1 MVNWQPGAS
10 LATLRQRAKILS
22 TVRKFFADRDI
33 LEIETP
39 LLSSATATD
48 VHLTSLTTKLS
59 NLIESKT
66 YFLQTSPEFA
76 MKRLLANDV
85 GPIFQICKAFRGDSP
100 TPLHNPEFSILEWYR
115 PGFTM
120 EKLMDEVADLIEA
133 TIGVNKIT
141 RLSYLEIFKGK
152 LGVNPHVCSL
162 EELAELA
169 NSRIDINSCDLN
181 FSEYLD
187 LVMTT
192 LIEPELPEYCFIFD
206 YPKSQA
212 ALSVVE
218 NDADGNAIAKR
229 FELYCRGMEIANGY
243 LELTDPVEQR
253 RRLETDN
260 VNRSVKGLPQL
271 PIDKNLIAALD
282 AGMPNTS
289 GVALGLDRL
298 LMVIDEINDIDKA
311 LAFSIKRV

>member
-10 LATLRQRAKILS
+10 LATLRQRAKLLS
-22 TVRKFFADRDI
+22 IVRKFFADRDI

-48 VHLTSLTTKLS
+48 VHLTSLTTKLT

-100 TPLHNPEFSILEWYR
+100 TSLHNPEFSILEWYR
-115 PGFTM
+115 PGFAM
-120 EKLMDEVADLIEA
+120 EKLMDEVADLIDA
-133 TIGVNKIT
+133 TIGVSKIT

-169 NSRIDINSCDLN
+169 NSKIDINSCDLS
-181 FSEYLD
+181 FSDYLD

-192 LIEPELPEYCFIFD
+192 LIEPELPEYCFVFD

-212 ALSVVE
+212 ALSDVE
-218 NDADGNAIAKR
+218 SDADGNVIAKR

-253 RRLETDN
+253 RRSETDN
-260 VNRSVKGLPQL
+260 ANRSDKGLPQL
-271 PIDKNLIAALD
+271 PIDENLIAALD
-282 AGMPNTS
+282 AGMPKTS

>member
-169 NSRIDINSCDLN
+169 NSWIDINSCDLN

>member
-10 LATLRQRAKILS
+10 LATLRQRAKLLS
-22 TVRKFFADRDI
+22 IVRKFFADRDI

-48 VHLTSLTTKLS
+48 VHLTSLTTKLT

-85 GPIFQICKAFRGDSP
+85 GPIFQICKAFRGDSL
-100 TPLHNPEFSILEWYR
+100 TSLHNPEFSILEWYR
-115 PGFTM
+115 PGFEM
-120 EKLMDEVADLIEA
+120 EKLMDEVADLIDA
-133 TIGVNKIT
+133 TIGVSKIT

-169 NSRIDINSCDLN
+169 NSKIDINSCDLN
-181 FSEYLD
+181 FSDYLD

-192 LIEPELPEYCFIFD
+192 LIEPELPEYCFVFD

-212 ALSVVE
+212 ALSDVE
-218 NDADGNAIAKR
+218 SDADGNVIAKR

-253 RRLETDN
+253 RRSETDN
-260 VNRSVKGLPQL
+260 ANRSDKGLPQL
-271 PIDKNLIAALD
+271 PIDENLIAALD
-282 AGMPNTS
+282 AGMPKTS

-298 LMVIDEINDIDKA
+298 LMIIDEINDIDKA

>member
-10 LATLRQRAKILS
+10 LATLRQRAKLLTTI
-22 TVRKFFADRDI
+22 RKFFADRDI

-100 TPLHNPEFSILEWYR
+100 TSLHNPEFSILEWYQ
-115 PGFTM
+115 PGFAM
-120 EKLMDEVADLIEA
+120 EKLMDEVADLIDA

-141 RLSYLEIFKGK
+141 RLSYLEVFKGK

-218 NDADGNAIAKR
+218 SDADGNVIAKR

-271 PIDKNLIAALD
+271 PIDENLIAALD

>member
-10 LATLRQRAKILS
+10 LATLRQRAKLLS
-22 TVRKFFADRDI
+22 TVRKFFSDRDI

-120 EKLMDEVADLIEA
+120 EKLMDEVADLIDA

-141 RLSYLEIFKGK
+141 RLSYLEVFKGK

-212 ALSVVE
+212 ALSDVE
-218 NDADGNAIAKR
+218 SDADGNVIAKR

>member
-10 LATLRQRAKILS
+10 LATLRQRAKLLS

>member
-10 LATLRQRAKILS
+10 LATLRQRVKILS

-100 TPLHNPEFSILEWYR
+100 TSLHNPEFSILEWYR
-115 PGFTM
+115 PGFAM
-120 EKLMDEVADLIEA
+120 EKLMDEVADLIDV

-141 RLSYLEIFKGK
+141 RLSYLEVFKGK

-192 LIEPELPEYCFIFD
+192 LIEPELPDYCFIFD

-218 NDADGNAIAKR
+218 NDADGNVIAKR

-253 RRLETDN
+253 RRLEIDN

-282 AGMPNTS
+282 AGMPKTS

-298 LMVIDEINDIDKA
+298 LMVVDEINDIDKA

>member
-10 LATLRQRAKILS
+10 LATLRQRAKLLS

-48 VHLTSLTTKLS
+48 VHLTSLTTKLT

-100 TPLHNPEFSILEWYR
+100 TSLHNPEFSILEWYR
-115 PGFTM
+115 PGFAM
-120 EKLMDEVADLIEA
+120 EKLMDEVADLIDA
-133 TIGVNKIT
+133 TIGVSKIT

-169 NSRIDINSCDLN
+169 NSKIDINSCDLS
-181 FSEYLD
+181 FSDYLD

-192 LIEPELPEYCFIFD
+192 LIEPELPEYCFVFD

-212 ALSVVE
+212 ALSDVE
-218 NDADGNAIAKR
+218 SDADGNVIAKR

-253 RRLETDN
+253 RRSETDN
-260 VNRSVKGLPQL
+260 ANRSDKGLPQL
-271 PIDKNLIAALD
+271 PIDENLIAALD
-282 AGMPNTS
+282 AGMPKTS

>member
-10 LATLRQRAKILS
+10 LATLRQRAKLLS

-39 LLSSATATD
+39 LLSSVTATD
-48 VHLTSLTTKLS
+48 VHLTSLTTKLT

-85 GPIFQICKAFRGDSP
+85 GPIFQICKAFRGDSL
-100 TPLHNPEFSILEWYR
+100 TSLHNPEFSILEWYR
-115 PGFTM
+115 PGFEM
-120 EKLMDEVADLIEA
+120 EKLMDEVADLIDA
-133 TIGVNKIT
+133 TIGVSKIT

-169 NSRIDINSCDLN
+169 NSKIDINSCDLS
-181 FSEYLD
+181 FSDYLD

-192 LIEPELPEYCFIFD
+192 LIEPELPEYCFVFD

-212 ALSVVE
+212 ALSDVE
-218 NDADGNAIAKR
+218 SDADGNVIAKR

-253 RRLETDN
+253 RRSETDN
-260 VNRSVKGLPQL
+260 ANRSDKGLPQL
-271 PIDKNLIAALD
+271 PIDENLIAALD
-282 AGMPNTS
+282 AGMPKTS

>member
-10 LATLRQRAKILS
+10 LATLRQRAKLLS
-22 TVRKFFADRDI
+22 IVRKFFADRDI

-48 VHLTSLTTKLS
+48 VHLTSLTTKLT

-85 GPIFQICKAFRGDSP
+85 GPIFQICKAFRGDSL
-100 TPLHNPEFSILEWYR
+100 TSLHNPEFSILEWYR
-115 PGFTM
+115 PGFEM
-120 EKLMDEVADLIEA
+120 EKLMDEVADLIDA
-133 TIGVNKIT
+133 TIGVSKIT

-169 NSRIDINSCDLN
+169 NSRIDINSCDLS
-181 FSEYLD
+181 FSDYLD

-192 LIEPELPEYCFIFD
+192 LIEPELPEYCFVFD

-212 ALSVVE
+212 ALSDVE
-218 NDADGNAIAKR
+218 SDADGNVIAKR

-253 RRLETDN
+253 RRSETDN
-260 VNRSVKGLPQL
+260 ANRSDKGLPQL
-271 PIDKNLIAALD
+271 PIDENLIAALD
-282 AGMPNTS
+282 AGMPKTS

>member
-10 LATLRQRAKILS
+10 LATLRQRAKLLI
-22 TVRKFFADRDI
+22 TIRKFFADRDI

-100 TPLHNPEFSILEWYR
+100 TSLHNPEFSILEWYR
-115 PGFTM
+115 PGFAM
-120 EKLMDEVADLIEA
+120 EKLMDEVADLIDA
-133 TIGVNKIT
+133 IIGVNKIT
-141 RLSYLEIFKGK
+141 RLSYLEVFKGK

-212 ALSVVE
+212 ALSDVE
-218 NDADGNAIAKR
+218 SDADGNVIAKR

-260 VNRSVKGLPQL
+260 ANRSVKGLPQL
-271 PIDKNLIAALD
+271 PIDENLIAALD
-282 AGMPNTS
+282 AGMPKTS

>member
-39 LLSSATATD
+39 LLYSATATD

-100 TPLHNPEFSILEWYR
+100 TSLHNPEFSILEWYR
-115 PGFTM
+115 PGFAM
-120 EKLMDEVADLIEA
+120 EKLIDEVADLIDA

-141 RLSYLEIFKGK
+141 RLSYLEVFKGK
-152 LGVNPHVCSL
+152 FGVNPHVCSL
-162 EELAELA
+162 GELAELA
-169 NSRIDINSCDLN
+169 NSRIDINSGDLN
-181 FSEYLD
+181 FSDYLD

-212 ALSVVE
+212 ALSDVE
-218 NDADGNAIAKR
+218 SDADGNVIAKR

-260 VNRSVKGLPQL
+260 ANRSVKGLPQL
-271 PIDKNLIAALD
+271 PIDENLIAALD
-282 AGMPNTS
+282 AGMPKTS

>member
-10 LATLRQRAKILS
+10 LATLRQRAKLLTTI
-22 TVRKFFADRDI
+22 RKFFADRDI

-100 TPLHNPEFSILEWYR
+100 TSLHNPEFSILEWYR

-169 NSRIDINSCDLN
+169 NSRIDINSGDLN
-181 FSEYLD
+181 FSDYLD

-212 ALSVVE
+212 ALSDVE
-218 NDADGNAIAKR
+218 SDADGNVIAKR

-260 VNRSVKGLPQL
+260 ANRSVKGLPQL
-271 PIDKNLIAALD
+271 PIDENLIAALD
-282 AGMPNTS
+282 AGMPKTS

>member
-10 LATLRQRAKILS
+10 LATLRQRAKLLS
-22 TVRKFFADRDI
+22 IVRKFFADRDI

-48 VHLTSLTTKLS
+48 VHLTSLTTKLT

-85 GPIFQICKAFRGDSP
+85 GPIFQICKAFRGDSL
-100 TPLHNPEFSILEWYR
+100 TSLHNPEFSILEWYR
-115 PGFTM
+115 PGFEM
-120 EKLMDEVADLIEA
+120 EKLMDEVADLIDA
-133 TIGVNKIT
+133 TIGVSKIT

-169 NSRIDINSCDLN
+169 NSKIDINSCDLS
-181 FSEYLD
+181 FSDYLD

-192 LIEPELPEYCFIFD
+192 LIEPELPEYCFVFD

-212 ALSVVE
+212 ALSDVE
-218 NDADGNAIAKR
+218 SDADGNVIAKR

-253 RRLETDN
+253 RRSETDN
-260 VNRSVKGLPQL
+260 ANRSDKGLPQL
-271 PIDKNLIAALD
+271 PIDENLIAALD
-282 AGMPNTS
+282 AGMPKTS

-298 LMVIDEINDIDKA
+298 LMVVGEINDIDKA

>member
-10 LATLRQRAKILS
+10 LATLRQRAKLLS
-22 TVRKFFADRDI
+22 IVRKFFADRDI

-48 VHLTSLTTKLS
+48 VHLTSLTTKLT

-85 GPIFQICKAFRGDSP
+85 GPIFQICKAFRGDSL
-100 TPLHNPEFSILEWYR
+100 TSLHNPEFSILEWYR
-115 PGFTM
+115 PGFEM
-120 EKLMDEVADLIEA
+120 EKLMDEVADLIDA
-133 TIGVNKIT
+133 TIGVSKIT

-169 NSRIDINSCDLN
+169 NSKIDINSCDLS
-181 FSEYLD
+181 FSDYLD

-192 LIEPELPEYCFIFD
+192 LIEPELPEYCFVFD

-212 ALSVVE
+212 ALSDVE
-218 NDADGNAIAKR
+218 SDADGNVIAKR

-253 RRLETDN
+253 RRSETDN
-260 VNRSVKGLPQL
+260 ANRSDKGLPQL
-271 PIDKNLIAALD
+271 PIDENLIAALD
-282 AGMPNTS
+282 AGMPKTS

>member
-10 LATLRQRAKILS
+10 LATLRQRAKLLS
-22 TVRKFFADRDI
+22 IVRKFFADRDI

-48 VHLTSLTTKLS
+48 VHLTSLTTKLT

-85 GPIFQICKAFRGDSP
+85 GPIFQICKAFRGDSL
-100 TPLHNPEFSILEWYR
+100 TSLHNPEFSILEWYR
-115 PGFTM
+115 PGFEM
-120 EKLMDEVADLIEA
+120 EKLMDEVADLIDA
-133 TIGVNKIT
+133 TIGVSKIA

-169 NSRIDINSCDLN
+169 KSRIDINSCDLS
-181 FSEYLD
+181 FSDYLD

-192 LIEPELPEYCFIFD
+192 LIEPELPEYCFVFD

-212 ALSVVE
+212 ALSDVE
-218 NDADGNAIAKR
+218 SDADGNVIAKR

-253 RRLETDN
+253 RRSETDN
-260 VNRSVKGLPQL
+260 ANRSDKGLPQL
-271 PIDKNLIAALD
+271 PIDENLIAALD
-282 AGMPNTS
+282 AGMPKTS

>member
-1 MVNWQPGAS
+1 M
-10 LATLRQRAKILS
+10 
-22 TVRKFFADRDI
+22 
-33 LEIETP
+33 
-39 LLSSATATD
+39 
-48 VHLTSLTTKLS
+48 
-59 NLIESKT
+59 
-66 YFLQTSPEFA
+66 
-76 MKRLLANDV
+76 
-85 GPIFQICKAFRGDSP
+85 
-100 TPLHNPEFSILEWYR
+100 
-115 PGFTM
+115 
-120 EKLMDEVADLIEA
+120 
-133 TIGVNKIT
+133 NKIT
-141 RLSYLEIFKGK
+141 RLSYLEVFKGK
-152 LGVNPHVCSL
+152 FGVNPHLCSL

-169 NSRIDINSCDLN
+169 NSRIDINSGDLN
-181 FSEYLD
+181 FSDYLD

-253 RRLETDN
+253 RRLEIDN
-260 VNRSVKGLPQL
+260 ANRSVKGLPQL
-271 PIDKNLIAALD
+271 PIDENLIAALD
-282 AGMPNTS
+282 AGMPKTS

-298 LMVIDEINDIDKA
+298 LMVVGEINDIDKA

>member
-10 LATLRQRAKILS
+10 LANLRQRAKLLS
-22 TVRKFFADRDI
+22 TARKFFADRDI
-33 LEIETP
+33 LEVETP

-48 VHLTSLTTKLS
+48 VHLRSLTTKLS
-59 NLIESKT
+59 NLTESKT

-85 GPIFQICKAFRGDSP
+85 GPIFQICKAFRGDFP
-100 TPLHNPEFSILEWYR
+100 TSLHNPEFSILEWYR
-115 PGFTM
+115 PGFAM
-120 EKLMDEVADLIEA
+120 GKLMDEVADLIDA

-141 RLSYLEIFKGK
+141 RLSYLEVFKGK

-181 FSEYLD
+181 FSDYLD

-192 LIEPELPEYCFIFD
+192 LIEPELPEYCFVFD

-212 ALSVVE
+212 ALSDVE
-218 NDADGNAIAKR
+218 TDADGNVIAKR

-260 VNRSVKGLPQL
+260 ANRSDKGLPEI
-271 PIDKNLIAALD
+271 PIDENLIAALD
-282 AGMPNTS
+282 AGMPKTS

>member
-100 TPLHNPEFSILEWYR
+100 TSLHNPEFSILEWYR
-115 PGFTM
+115 PGFAM
-120 EKLMDEVADLIEA
+120 EKLMDEVADLIDA

-141 RLSYLEIFKGK
+141 RLSYLEVFKGK

-218 NDADGNAIAKR
+218 NDADGNVIAKR

-271 PIDKNLIAALD
+271 PIDENLIAALD

>member
-10 LATLRQRAKILS
+10 LATLRQRAKLLS
-22 TVRKFFADRDI
+22 IVRKFFADRDI

-48 VHLTSLTTKLS
+48 VHLTSLTTKLT

-85 GPIFQICKAFRGDSP
+85 GPIFQICKAFRGDSL
-100 TPLHNPEFSILEWYR
+100 TSLHNPEFSILEWYR
-115 PGFTM
+115 PGFAM
-120 EKLMDEVADLIEA
+120 EKLMDEVADLIDA
-133 TIGVNKIT
+133 TIGVSKIT

-169 NSRIDINSCDLN
+169 NSKIDINSCDLS
-181 FSEYLD
+181 FSDYLD

-192 LIEPELPEYCFIFD
+192 LIEPELPEYCFVFD

-212 ALSVVE
+212 ALSDVE
-218 NDADGNAIAKR
+218 SDADGNVIAKR

-253 RRLETDN
+253 RRSETDN
-260 VNRSVKGLPQL
+260 ANRSDKGLPQL
-271 PIDKNLIAALD
+271 PIDENLIAALD
-282 AGMPNTS
+282 AGMPKTS

>member
-100 TPLHNPEFSILEWYR
+100 TSLHNPEFSILEWYR
-115 PGFTM
+115 PGFAM
-120 EKLMDEVADLIEA
+120 EKLMDEVADLIDA

-141 RLSYLEIFKGK
+141 RLSYLEVFKGK
-152 LGVNPHVCSL
+152 LGVNPHDCSL

-169 NSRIDINSCDLN
+169 NSRIEINSCDLN

-218 NDADGNAIAKR
+218 SDADGNVIAKR

-271 PIDKNLIAALD
+271 PIDENLIAALD

>member
-10 LATLRQRAKILS
+10 LATLRQRAKLLS
-22 TVRKFFADRDI
+22 IVRKFFADRDI

-48 VHLTSLTTKLS
+48 VHLTSLTTKLT

-85 GPIFQICKAFRGDSP
+85 GPIFQICKAFRGDSL
-100 TPLHNPEFSILEWYR
+100 TSLHNPEFSILEWYR
-115 PGFTM
+115 PGFEM
-120 EKLMDEVADLIEA
+120 EKLMDEVADLIDA
-133 TIGVNKIT
+133 TIGVSKIT

-181 FSEYLD
+181 FSDYLD

-192 LIEPELPEYCFIFD
+192 LIEPELPEYCFVFD

-212 ALSVVE
+212 ALSDVE
-218 NDADGNAIAKR
+218 SDADGNVIAKR

-253 RRLETDN
+253 RRSETDN
-260 VNRSVKGLPQL
+260 ANRSDKGLPQL
-271 PIDKNLIAALD
+271 PIDENLIAALD
-282 AGMPNTS
+282 AGMPKTS

-298 LMVIDEINDIDKA
+298 LMIIDEINDIDKA

>member
-115 PGFTM
+115 PGFAM

>member
-10 LATLRQRAKILS
+10 LATLRQRAKLLS
-22 TVRKFFADRDI
+22 TVRKFFTDRDI

-39 LLSSATATD
+39 LLYSATATD

-100 TPLHNPEFSILEWYR
+100 TPLHIPEFSILEWYR
-115 PGFTM
+115 PGFAM
-120 EKLMDEVADLIEA
+120 EKLMDEVADLIDA

-141 RLSYLEIFKGK
+141 RLSYLEVFKGK
-152 LGVNPHVCSL
+152 LGVNPHDCSL

-169 NSRIDINSCDLN
+169 NSRIEINSCDLN

-218 NDADGNAIAKR
+218 NDADGNVIAKR

-253 RRLETDN
+253 RRLEL
-260 VNRSVKGLPQL
+260 S
-271 PIDKNLIAALD
+271 LIH
-282 AGMPNTS
+282 
-289 GVALGLDRL
+289 
-298 LMVIDEINDIDKA
+298 I
-311 LAFSIKRV
+311 